1 MKSRLARGG
10 FILTIL
16 VLAASVAVPRGAPA
30 ATRTCAIRYLS
41 SEHVYLDAGA
51 SEGVVPGMKA
61 QVLRG
66 GQAVAVLEVV
76 YVADHSSSWKV
87 ISSQVTVAVG
97 DDVVIEG
104 IVEAGPGGQQPP
116 ADKPAPR
123 TRETLA
129 AVSAPTASRVEVSG
143 NVGLQ
148 WDHTDTSEE
157 PKLGTDYLAMP
168 FRVRAE
174 GLGKGWEFRTKGT
187 LRWFSRSGYSST
199 TPAQEWLNRIRE
211 VALVQDDPQAAWN
224 VSLGR
229 ITTRFAASAGPFDG
243 LFFDRRLGSGV
254 RLGAFGGFAPQWG
267 SYAFSTDD
275 RLGGVTFHLSRRTE
289 GGRMVDMVLA
299 GIGRYRLGEISREYL
314 ALTTTWRDG
323 SRLMLLQAA
332 EIDLNR
338 GWRRDA
344 QGQSV
349 SLSSL
354 ALTANWQAGRGVNV
368 NLGYDDRELVRT
380 LESRS
385 LPDSLFEDS
394 GRRGWRAGLGWR
406 AKGGRR
412 LDVAGSLQRDHRLQA
427 DVKSWNGRFYW
438 PRFSPAAVD
447 FSAAVRGFTG
457 PYLKGWAPQMG
468 LYRSFG
474 GGTRLGAEG
483 GYYLYEGIA
492 QTDDRTNTWMR
503 LNCDRELSR
512 RWSMAAQYQRDWGD
526 DMAGKRWLLEMRHR
540 F

>member
-1 MKSRLARGG
+1 MKSRIARGG
-10 FILTIL
+10 FIICVM
-16 VLAASVAVPRGAPA
+16 VLAAAAPVPRGASA
-30 ATRTCAIRYLS
+30 ATRTCTIRYLS
-41 SEHVYLDAGA
+41 SEHVYLDAGTA
-51 SEGVVPGMKA
+51 EGVVPGMKA

-87 ISSQVTVAVG
+87 VSSQVTVAVG

-104 IVEAGPGGQQPP
+104 VVETGPGSQEPP

-129 AVSAPTASRVEVSG
+129 NVSAPSASKVEISG
-143 NVGLQ
+143 HVGLQ

-157 PKLGTDYLAMP
+157 PELRTDFLAMP
-168 FRVRAE
+168 FQVRAE
-174 GLGKGWEFRTKGT
+174 GLGKGWEFRAKGT
-187 LRWFSRSGYSST
+187 LRRFSRSGYSSA

-211 VALVQDDPQAAWN
+211 VALVQDDPLAPWN

-243 LFFDRRLGSGV
+243 VFCDRRLGSGV
-254 RLGAFGGFAPQWG
+254 RLGAFGGYAPQWG

-275 RLGGVTFHLSRRTE
+275 RLGGVTLHVSGRTG

-323 SRLMLLQAA
+323 RRLTLLQAA
-332 EIDLNR
+332 ELDLNR
-338 GWRRDA
+338 GWRREA
-344 QGQSV
+344 QGRSV

-406 AKGGRR
+406 AKSGRR
-412 LDVAGSLQRDHRLQA
+412 LDVSGSLQRDNRLQA

-457 PYLKGWAPQMG
+457 PYLRGWAPQAG
-468 LYRSFG
+468 LNRSFG

-483 GYYLYEGIA
+483 GCYIYEGLA
-492 QTDDRTNTWMR
+492 GTDDRTNTWLR
-503 LNCDRELSR
+503 LTGDRELSR
-512 RWSMAAQYQRDWGD
+512 RWTVSAQYQRDWGD
-526 DMAGKRWLLEMRHR
+526 DIAGNRWLLEMRHR